1 MLNSESTKE
10 RLFLITRTGELFRR
24 GHLLCCRGS
33 LESTG
38 KFIDG
43 LIYAVD
49 DGIESPR
56 LDMGTRRFA
65 GVVGE
70 SLSEGLKERLK
81 PGLMQFRD
89 GVSDAELSA
98 WREGVIAKS
107 GRVALLLTCDLS
119 EAVSA
124 ICREAGQET
133 ASYEERMRAIKE
145 TPELLDLIEFGL
157 SEEFFRLRRE
167 LGLSVKMAG

>member
-1 MLNSESTKE
+1 M
-10 RLFLITRTGELFRR
+10 
-24 GHLLCCRGS
+24 
-33 LESTG
+33 ESTG

-89 GVSDAELSA
+89 GVTDAELSA

-167 LGLSVKMAG
+167 LGLSVKMVG